1 MSTPPEFA
9 APALSRVLLVEDDAG
24 TAELVRRKLVR
35 SGYTVDTA
43 PCVKDGLM
51 ALNDTAGKVYD
62 VLLLDYILPDGQPW
76 ELADAAHACVPEV
89 PVVFVTG
96 MSNESVAIEA
106 LRRGVADFVKK
117 SEGFWDEL
125 PAVLERVARLNRIK
139 GRLDETS
146 ALMGAI
152 VEHSSD
158 LVAVCTGEGSL
169 VYLSPACNSLLGI
182 PEQVMIDKH
191 WTELVDPEDRDAL
204 LALLVKA
211 HDNPAQMATLRCN
224 HKNGSVVWMEARI
237 ARLHTTSI
245 SQPMIVLTL
254 HDVTGQREHEQ
265 QMQASLREKEVLL
278 REVYHRVKNNLQVIQ
293 SLLRM
298 RARTLPEGEAR
309 EAIETTGE
317 RVHAM
322 AMVHERLYQ
331 MRDLASLELEGY
343 LRDMFNGAVSSSSAY
358 PGRIQ
363 LALDCEG
370 ISLTLDR
377 AIPFGLLVNELLS
390 NSLKHAFPNGRAGII
405 GISVRRIE
413 GAVRLTITDDGIG
426 LPAGFE
432 PGKGNSMGLKLAIS
446 LAQQLGGKLEF
457 TSENGC
463 RMQTDLTRL

>member
-1 MSTPPEFA
+1 MSALPEA
-9 APALSRVLLVEDDAG
+9 CAPALSRVLLVEDDAG

-43 PCVKDGLM
+43 PCVKDGLK
-51 ALNDTAGKVYD
+51 ALTDTAGKTYD
-62 VLLLDYILPDGQPW
+62 VLLLDYMLPDGQPW
-76 ELADAAHACVPEV
+76 ELADAAHNCVPEV

-96 MSNESVAIEA
+96 MSNENVAIEA
-106 LRRGVADFVKK
+106 LRRGFADYVKK

-158 LVAVCTGEGSL
+158 LVAVCTGEGNL
-169 VYLSPACNSLLGI
+169 VYLSPACHSLLGM
-182 PEQVMIDKH
+182 PALDMINKP

-204 LALLVKA
+204 LALLVSA
-211 HDNPAQMATLRCN
+211 HDSPERIVTVHCN
-224 HKNGSVVWMEARI
+224 RRDGAAVWMEARI
-237 ARLHTTSI
+237 ALLQTFSV

-298 RARTLPEGEAR
+298 RARTLPEGDAR

-343 LRDMFNGAVSSSSAY
+343 LRDMFNGAVSSSSAH

-363 LALDCEG
+363 LELDCEG

-390 NSLKHAFPNGRAGII
+390 NSLKHAFPNGRSGTI

-413 GAVRLTITDDGIG
+413 GAVRLKITDDGIG

-457 TSENGC
+457 ISENGC